1 MHRAEMSEQR
11 NASQR
16 VKPPAKAVA
25 LHEQPAEALNSRR
38 STEADVVAEDVI
50 VHYEKPAICLHG
62 PAITAEVLEAASDP
76 RAGVS
81 RLPASG
87 LDL

>member
-16 VKPPAKAVA
+16 VRPPALA
-25 LHEQPAEALNSRR
+25 LHEQPAETLNSRR
-38 STEADVVAEDVI
+38 STEADVVAEDII